1 MYMGHHAALKTA
13 RAALLVSVAALLV
26 TTSAGFVQATVY
38 NIGPGQTYTRIIDMP
53 WESLAAGD
61 TVNIYYKSGGYQEK
75 FGVFTQGTASNPI
88 TVHGVPD
95 GSGNLPIIDGSNAIS
110 RSAAYLNYSSETRQ
124 VLKIGG
130 STTPFSD
137 PTTPPTYVII
147 ENLEVKSGRDPYTFT
162 DKNGAGQTYTTNASS
177 IRSECGEHITIR
189 NCILHDSANNLLTSG
204 PTKEF
209 TIEGCYIYDGGYS
222 AAEHDS
228 YCETAGITY
237 QYNRY
242 GPLRTQ
248 GSSSEGIALKDRSAG
263 TIVRYNWIEGG
274 VRQVNLVESYTPSYP
289 ELSDPRYGVQDRVY
303 GNVLIMLSVSQ
314 GNEQFLYGGDMG
326 TQYEQYYRSGPLKAY
341 NNTCISQRTD
351 NTRLV
356 RLKTASQSA
365 DFFNNI
371 WYVPAGTAYVLSSSI
386 GTCTTSH
393 NWFQTGYA
401 LTGATEDGTN
411 ISGSAPGFVDYA
423 NQDFHITT
431 SSACKNAGMAIPSA
445 LLPDFDV
452 TQQYVKHRS
461 YEARPTDATID
472 IGAYE
477 YASGP
482 APLSITTASLPNGT
496 TGVAYSQ
503 TLAATGGTTPY
514 TWAISSG
521 SLPSG
526 LSLVTSTGD
535 ITGTPSATGTSNFTA
550 RVTDNV
556 SATATKALSIVV
568 TAPAA
573 LSITT
578 SSLPGGTVGVA
589 YSQTLAATG
598 GVTPYTWAIASGSLP
613 SGLSLNSSTGAITGT
628 PSASGT
634 SNFTARVTDS
644 QVPTGA
650 TATKALSIVVTVST
664 EPTYRYASSDTEV
677 GTTSTAYVNKLTYTF
692 TPTVSDDY
700 LVIGFGEFKAVGTTA
715 QGMVR
720 MTIDGTVEGETIM
733 APQSNTQY
741 FSFTVAKYA
750 TLSAASH
757 TINIDHASSSAS
769 YNCYLRNARVLA
781 IRKASLV
788 YSSNAADTAASL
800 TTTLTD
806 YVTLNFTPATAGDY
820 LLVWSGEETAAATNI
835 ATTVQ
840 AKLNGTVKDEMINTS
855 KIAGDWVPFMSYAV
869 ATSLPASQQTITV
882 AAKKASGTKA
892 AQIRRARAVAIRLSG
907 GRFSGY
913 QTASDDTESTTSSTT
928 WVQKLTKSWSV
939 ATAGN
944 WAVLA
949 SIKLADSSTSYNA
962 WAQFQI
968 DNATTCANPGRR
980 PVNAADYMNAG
991 CMDVRSL
998 ATGTR
1003 TVDVDFDSNGTGG
1016 TAKIKYVHLV
1026 TLPLD

>member
-1 MYMGHHAALKTA
+1 MSMGESVSSRAAHSAFILAT
-13 RAALLVSVAALLV
+13 AALLLAFGTPS
-26 TTSAGFVQATVY
+26 TQATVY
-38 NIGPGQTYTRIIDMP
+38 NVGPGQTYTRIIDVP

-75 FGVFTQGTASNPI
+75 FGVFTQGTSSNPI

-110 RSAAYLNYSSETRQ
+110 RSITYLDYWSENRQ
-124 VLKIGG
+124 VVKIGG
-130 STTPFSD
+130 STTPPSD

-147 ENLEVKSGRDPYTFT
+147 ENLEIKSGRDPYTFT
-162 DKNGAGQTYTTNASS
+162 DKNGASQTYTTNASS
-177 IRSECGEHITIR
+177 IRSECGEHVTIR

-209 TIEGCYIYDGGYS
+209 TIEGCYVYDGGYS
-222 AAEHDS
+222 AAEHNI
-228 YCETAGITY
+228 YNETCGITY
-237 QYNRY
+237 QYNHL

-248 GSSSEGIALKDRSAG
+248 GSANEGINLKDRSAG

-289 ELSDPRYGVQDRVY
+289 ELSDPRYGTQDRVY

-326 TQYEQYYRSGPLKAY
+326 SGYEQYYRSGPLKAY
-341 NNTCISQRTD
+341 NNTIISQRTD

-371 WYVPAGTAYVLSSSI
+371 WHVPAGTAYVLSSSI

-393 NWFQTGYA
+393 NWFQSGYA

-411 ISGSAPGFVDYA
+411 ISGAAPGFVDYA
-423 NQDFHITT
+423 NGNFHLT
-431 SSACKNAGMAIPSA
+431 SGSACRDAGMDIPSG

-452 TQQYVKHRS
+452 TQEYVKHQGHTTRADDG
-461 YEARPTDATID
+461 YID
-472 IGAYE
+472 MGAYE
-477 YASGP
+477 YVGA
-482 APLSITTASLPNGT
+482 LTITTSSLPNGT

-503 TLAATGGTTPY
+503 TLTASGGTSPY
-514 TWAISSG
+514 TWAIASG

-526 LSLVTSTGD
+526 LSLNTSSGA

-556 SATATKALSIVV
+556 SATATKALSIIV
-568 TAPAA
+568 TAPVP

-578 SSLPGGTVGVA
+578 TSLPNGTVGAA
-589 YSQTLAATG
+589 YSQTLTATG

-613 SGLSLNSSTGAITGT
+613 AGLTLNTSSGGITGT

-634 SNFTARVTDS
+634 SNFTARVTDNVS
-644 QVPTGA
+644 A
-650 TATKALSIVVTVST
+650 TATKALSIIVNVST
-664 EPTYRYASSDTEV
+664 EPTYRNLSSDTEV
-677 GTTSTAYVNKLTYTF
+677 GTSSTAYVNKLTYTF
-692 TPTVSDDY
+692 TPTISDDY
-700 LVIGFGEFKAVGTTA
+700 LILAYGEFKALSTSY
-715 QGMVR
+715 QGKVR
-720 MTIDGTVEGETIM
+720 VTIDGTVEGETMM

-741 FSFTVAKYA
+741 FSFAAMKYM
-750 TLSAASH
+750 TLNAASH
-757 TINIDHASSSAS
+757 TINIDHASSNASA
-769 YNCYLRNARVLA
+769 NCYLRNARVLA

-788 YSSNAADTAASL
+788 TAANAADSAVSL

-820 LLVWSGEETAAATNI
+820 LLCWSAEETAAANNI

-840 AKLNGTVKDEMINTS
+840 GKLNGTATDEMVNTS
-855 KIAGDWVPFMSYAV
+855 KLAGDWVPFMSYSV
-869 ATSLPASQQTITV
+869 ATNLAASQQTITV

-892 AQIRRARAVAIRLSG
+892 AQIRRVRVAAIRLSG
-907 GRFSGY
+907 GRYSGY
-913 QTASDDTESTTSSTT
+913 QYASDDTESTTNSTT

-944 WAVLA
+944 WAILS

-968 DNATTCANPGRR
+968 DNTTTCANPGRR

-991 CMDVRSL
+991 CMDVRNL

-1003 TVDVDFDSNGTGG
+1003 TVDVDFESNGAGG

-1026 TLPLD
+1026 ALPLD